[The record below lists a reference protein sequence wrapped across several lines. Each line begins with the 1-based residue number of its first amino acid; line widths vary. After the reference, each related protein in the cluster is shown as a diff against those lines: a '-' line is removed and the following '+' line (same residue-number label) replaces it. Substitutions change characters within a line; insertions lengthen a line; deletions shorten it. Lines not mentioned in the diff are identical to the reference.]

1 MMPVAQHA
9 YLNLS
14 TANSPRSTAH
24 LIEPQTF
31 FSPVS
36 GEKADNR
43 LQTMGHRPQ
52 AVNGPR
58 LIELNF
64 KHLLVRSPTY
74 SI

>member
-31 FSPVS
+31 FLPLVVKKQIIVY
-36 GEKADNR
+36 G
-43 LQTMGHRPQ
+43 PQ

>member
-43 LQTMGHRPQ
+43 LRPTGSKLST
-52 AVNGPR
+52 A
-58 LIELNF
+58 
-64 KHLLVRSPTY
+64 Y
-74 SI
+74 